1 MRLKGHHFIV
11 TFVTTS
17 LKALSPRSSLTAGTV
32 WLVIALAASFA
43 AAASLLAGRVA
54 REIVVQ
60 QHVRR
65 LALETDQLGS
75 DLGQAVAAR
84 VGALR
89 AVGAQ
94 QPGAAM
100 FQRLSADF
108 PDLGWIAVVD
118 ADGRIVAGDGTLQGG
133 VADQPWFRRGLNGAW
148 VGLIDAPATG
158 LPGSAAPSASAPPIL
173 GDLAL
178 PLKDE
183 AGHSI
188 GVVAA
193 RLTWRWADQDIERL
207 SEALDSRGSA
217 EMLILDH
224 SGVVLVGPAALR
236 NKPWGGIAES
246 EQSPFDVEAATSP
259 DAPRFERQPNGT
271 VALVARAPVSMLG
284 TSDSQG
290 WRVQLSEPKEHVYER
305 ANALAVRILWISICL
320 AGITAFAG
328 ALGAGRLTERL
339 RRLTASAVAAGGDP
353 NVRISVP
360 PGNDEVAK
368 LGAAFAQVLDD
379 LRQERR
385 ELLALSGDLERRVA
399 QRTREVERL
408 AEESRYAAVVR
419 ERLKI
424 ARDLH
429 DTLAHSMMAMLS
441 EVRLLRKL
449 QAHDPAS
456 LAEELSNAEQV
467 AHAGLIEARTAIA
480 QMRVNAVRDTGLGP
494 ALANAFNRFLDRT
507 GLKGEFLVDPHAGS
521 FGDERAE
528 TLFRMAEEALRNIE
542 RHAGAQSARLRLVSL
557 DESRLK
563 LSIEDDGV
571 GFDPNMPR
579 PGHFGLVGLREQAQ
593 VIGAEFLIDSGK
605 GGTRVTV
612 TLRTTPDLA

>member
-1 MRLKGHHFIV
+1 MHLLFKNF
-11 TFVTTS
+11 
-17 LKALSPRSSLTAGTV
+17 SPRSSLTAGTV
-32 WLVIALAASFA
+32 WLVIALATSFA

-60 QHVRR
+60 QHIRR

-89 AVGAQ
+89 AVGALK
-94 QPGAAM
+94 PGGGI
-100 FQRLSADF
+100 FERLSADF
-108 PDLGWIAVVD
+108 PDLGWIAVAD
-118 ADGRIVAGDGTLQGG
+118 AAGHIVASDGTLAGG
-133 VADQPWFRRGLNGAW
+133 VAEQPWFRHGLSGTW
-148 VGLIDAPATG
+148 VGLIDSPG
-158 LPGSAAPSASAPPIL
+158 LARHAAAAPLL

-183 AGHSI
+183 SGHSI
-188 GVVAA
+188 GVIAA

-217 EMLILDH
+217 QMLILDRQ
-224 SGVVLVGPAALR
+224 GQVLVGPAALLNR
-236 NKPWGGIAES
+236 PWAGIPEGQ
-246 EQSPFDVEAATSP
+246 QSPFHVAAAGWP
-259 DAPRFERQPNGT
+259 DAPRFEREPNGAT
-271 VALVARAPVSMLG
+271 ALVARAPVSMLG
-284 TSDSQG
+284 AYDTQG

-305 ANALAVRILWISICL
+305 ADALAVRILWISICL
-320 AGITAFAG
+320 AGITAFVG

-339 RRLTASAVAAGGDP
+339 RRLTASAVAAGSDP
-353 NVRISVP
+353 RVPMSVP
-360 PGNDEVAK
+360 PGNDEVAR
-368 LGAAFAQVLDD
+368 LGTAFARVLND

-449 QAHDPAS
+449 HAHDPAS
-456 LAEELSNAEQV
+456 LTEELGNAEQV

-480 QMRVNAVRDTGLGP
+480 QMRVNVVRDTGLGA
-494 ALANAFNRFLDRT
+494 ALANAFNRFLDHT
-507 GLKGEFLVDPHAGS
+507 GLKGEFIADPHAGS

-528 TLFRMAEEALRNIE
+528 TLFRMVEEALRNIE
-542 RHAGAQSARLRLVSL
+542 RHAGAEHVKMRLASL
-557 DESRLK
+557 DDSILQVT
-563 LSIEDDGV
+563 IEDDGV
-571 GFDPNMPR
+571 GFDPAIAR

-593 VIGAEFLIDSGK
+593 MIGAEFLIDSGK
-605 GGTRVTV
+605 DGTRVTV